1 MPPTP
6 DSPLSTL
13 CAANGR
19 RQQQPTT
26 RTVAPKKVYGKR
38 KANAPRAILDHVSP
52 LREKSADVEATE
64 TTLDATLD
72 AVQEKLEAVKL
83 DDSVKD
89 EENIL
94 IEDVENKEN
103 DEIVQ
108 AMEAITL
115 ADKQQE
121 GDDVK
126 TEDLMHPIYTPE
138 KKRESVGEV
147 RQRMRDHIASTP
159 LKHTPKSKRRWEV
172 LAEVRIHVKPACN
185 TLEAQPAKDI
195 SIPSVKAVT
204 KDQKKKPRP
213 RLSSSCIK
221 DEKTNAYVRPIL
233 DEAMSPIASQG
244 VQKFDS
250 WAARTGNVFDVVKIA
265 EGSYGEV
272 YKLRIREDACKQQM
286 SKSKLAKLRA
296 YGDGVFKIVPLRAKT
311 GPGSRKFTSIDEIA
325 SEVKLLKY
333 LDPIPGFARFREI
346 HVVQGRFPTPFQ
358 AAWDIY
364 SQTKDDC
371 WNPNPADKKAYPDK
385 QLWAILEMDDAGCEL
400 EKFKWSS
407 VFQIYDIFWGVAMA
421 LARAEEYAKF
431 EHRDLHL
438 GNVCLRTTR
447 QDGSMEPPSSVD
459 SKVLEWSSGFGLSS
473 LETTIIDYT
482 LSRAEL
488 RFNEDSNEQPE
499 IASTDL
505 DKKQIFD
512 AIGMDEDDALLRN
525 TYRYMRGEVYKG
537 DPLDQEKPENIPGI
551 WSEYTPR
558 TNLIW
563 LLFLLK
569 TLLKH
574 KKGSQEKQ
582 PQAPRRQPLG
592 VTSGNVNKN
601 IKPKSTAKSESGK
614 KKTKVLAGQSETEKL
629 QMNSQEGLSK
639 KVEQTLS
646 SRLDRTLELLDLEH
660 GHEDMCCA
668 ADLVAYAIDSEWLDE
683 KDFFNA

>member
-1 MPPTP
+1 MPSSP
-6 DSPLSTL
+6 DSPSSISWATK
-13 CAANGR
+13 GR
-19 RQQQPTT
+19 GDQRPRT

-38 KANAPRAILDHVSP
+38 RANAPRAILASP
-52 LREKSADVEATE
+52 PRETADVETIE
-64 TTLDATLD
+64 TTLDAMQ
-72 AVQEKLEAVKL
+72 AKLASVKL
-83 DDSVKD
+83 DDNVKE
-89 EENIL
+89 EENIVV
-94 IEDVENKEN
+94 EDVGIKED
-103 DEIVQ
+103 DEIVE

-115 ADKQQE
+115 ADKQHE

-126 TEDLMHPIYTPE
+126 TEERMSQTYTPK

-159 LKHTPKSKRRWEV
+159 LNHTPKPKRRWQV

-185 TLEAQPAKDI
+185 AQEAHTAKDI
-195 SIPSVKAVT
+195 SISNAKAVT
-204 KDQKKKPRP
+204 KGQKKKFRP

-233 DEAMSPIASQG
+233 NEAMSPIASQG

-250 WAARTGNVFDVVKIA
+250 WAARTGNVFDVIKIA

-272 YKLRIREDACKQQM
+272 YKLRIREDACKEKM

-333 LDPIPGFARFREI
+333 LDAIPGFARFREI

-358 AAWDIY
+358 AAWDTY

-407 VFQIYDIFWGVAMA
+407 AFQIYDIFWGVAMA

-431 EHRDLHL
+431 E
-438 GNVCLRTTR
+438 
-447 QDGSMEPPSSVD
+447 DGSMEPPSSVD
-459 SKVLEWSSGFGLSS
+459 NKVLESSSGFGLSS
-473 LETTIIDYT
+473 LETTIIDYS

-488 RFNEDSNEQPE
+488 RFSEDPNEQPE

-512 AIGMDEDDALLRN
+512 AIGMDEDEALLRN
-525 TYRYMRGEVYKG
+525 TMRGEVYKG
-537 DPLDQEKPENIPGI
+537 DPLDQEKPEDIPGI
-551 WSEYTPR
+551 WSDYMPR

-569 TLLKH
+569 NLLKH
-574 KKGSQEKQ
+574 RKDNQEKQ

-601 IKPKSTAKSESGK
+601 IKPKAAAKSESGK
-614 KKTKVLAGQSETEKL
+614 KKTKVLAAESRSEKQGTNNKE
-629 QMNSQEGLSK
+629 EPSK
-639 KVEQTLS
+639 KVEQTLY

>member
-1 MPPTP
+1 MFSPPV
-6 DSPLSTL
+6 SPLSTSR
-13 CAANGR
+13 ATKGR
-19 RQQQPTT
+19 REQQTRT
-26 RTVAPKKVYGKR
+26 RTVAPKRVYGKR
-38 KANAPRAILDHVSP
+38 KANAPRAILEHVSP
-52 LREKSADVEATE
+52 LREKTADVDAGE
-64 TTLDATLD
+64 TALDDMQA
-72 AVQEKLEAVKL
+72 KLEAVKL
-83 DDSVKD
+83 DDDVED
-89 EENIL
+89 EDNPVVEENGNKDAEL
-94 IEDVENKEN
+94 VE
-103 DEIVQ
+103 
-108 AMEAITL
+108 AMEVVTL
-115 ADKQQE
+115 EDKRYE
-121 GDDVK
+121 DDNVK
-126 TEDLMHPIYTPE
+126 TGELMFPIYTPT
-138 KKRESVGEV
+138 KKRDSVGEV
-147 RQRMRDHIASTP
+147 RQRIREHIASTP
-159 LKHTPKSKRRWEV
+159 LKHTPKPKRRWQV
-172 LAEVRIHVKPACN
+172 LAEVRLPVKPACSAQ
-185 TLEAQPAKDI
+185 EEQPAKDT
-195 SIPSVKAVT
+195 STSNTKVVT
-204 KDQKKKPRP
+204 KDQTKKKSRP

-250 WAARTGNVFDVVKIA
+250 WAARTGDVFDVVKIA

-346 HVVQGRFPTPFQ
+346 HVVQGRFPGPFQ

-421 LARAEEYAKF
+421 LARAEEYARF

-459 SKVLEWSSGFGLSS
+459 SKVLESSSGFGLSC

-488 RFNEDSNEQPE
+488 RYSEDPEEQPE

-512 AIGMDEDDALLRN
+512 AVGVDEDEKLLRN

-537 DPLDQEKPENIPGI
+537 DPLDQEKPEDIPGI

-569 TLLKH
+569 NLLKH
-574 KKGSQEKQ
+574 KKDNQEKQ
-582 PQAPRRQPLG
+582 SQAPRRQPLG
-592 VTSGNVNKN
+592 VASGNVNKN
-601 IKPKSTAKSESGK
+601 IKPKPTAKSQSGK
-614 KKTKVLAGQSETEKL
+614 KKTKVLATDLENEEQVVTTNE
-629 QMNSQEGLSK
+629 EGPSK

-646 SRLDRTLELLDLEH
+646 SRLDRALELLDLEN

-668 ADLVAYAIDSEWLDE
+668 ADLVAYAIDSQWLDE

>member
-1 MPPTP
+1 MFSPPV
-6 DSPLSTL
+6 SPLSTSR
-13 CAANGR
+13 ATKGR
-19 RQQQPTT
+19 REQQTRT
-26 RTVAPKKVYGKR
+26 RTVAPKRVYGKR
-38 KANAPRAILDHVSP
+38 KANAPRAILEHVSP
-52 LREKSADVEATE
+52 LREKTADVEAGE
-64 TTLDATLD
+64 TALDDMQA
-72 AVQEKLEAVKL
+72 KLEAVKL
-83 DDSVKD
+83 DDDVED
-89 EENIL
+89 EDNPVVEENGNKDDEL
-94 IEDVENKEN
+94 VE
-103 DEIVQ
+103 
-108 AMEAITL
+108 AMEVITL
-115 ADKQQE
+115 EDKRYE
-121 GDDVK
+121 EDNVK
-126 TEDLMHPIYTPE
+126 RGELSSPICTPT
-138 KKRESVGEV
+138 KKRDSVGEV
-147 RQRMRDHIASTP
+147 RQRIREHIASTP
-159 LKHTPKSKRRWEV
+159 LKHTPKPKRRWQV
-172 LAEVRIHVKPACN
+172 LAEVRLPVKPACSAQ
-185 TLEAQPAKDI
+185 EEQPAKDT
-195 SIPSVKAVT
+195 STSNTKVVT
-204 KDQKKKPRP
+204 KDQTKKKSRP

-250 WAARTGNVFDVVKIA
+250 WAARTGDVFDVVKIA

-346 HVVQGRFPTPFQ
+346 HVVQGRFPGPFQ

-421 LARAEEYAKF
+421 LARAEEYARF

-459 SKVLEWSSGFGLSS
+459 SKVLESSSGFGLSC

-488 RFNEDSNEQPE
+488 RYSEDPEEQPE

-512 AIGMDEDDALLRN
+512 AVGVDEDEKLLRN

-537 DPLDQEKPENIPGI
+537 DPLDQEKPEDIPGI

-569 TLLKH
+569 NLLKH
-574 KKGSQEKQ
+574 KKDNQEKQ
-582 PQAPRRQPLG
+582 SQAPRRQPLG
-592 VTSGNVNKN
+592 VASGNVNKN
-601 IKPKSTAKSESGK
+601 IKPKPTAKSQSGK
-614 KKTKVLAGQSETEKL
+614 KKTKVLATDLENEE
-629 QMNSQEGLSK
+629 QMNINNEEGPPK

-646 SRLDRTLELLDLEH
+646 SRLDRALELLDLEN

-668 ADLVAYAIDSEWLDE
+668 ADLVAYAIDSQWLDE